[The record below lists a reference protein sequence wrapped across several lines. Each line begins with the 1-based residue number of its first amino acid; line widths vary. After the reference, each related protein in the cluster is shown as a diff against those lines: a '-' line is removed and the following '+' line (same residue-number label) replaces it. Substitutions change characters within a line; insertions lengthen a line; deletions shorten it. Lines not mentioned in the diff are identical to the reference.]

1 MKKRELYSTL
11 TSVPPVFVRIDGR
24 NFHAV
29 AESWK
34 LDRPFDLRFSES
46 MAAVCVSLI
55 SDSGLSPD
63 FAYTFSDEISL
74 YFSALPFAGR
84 VEKIDSVAASYTA
97 SALTLEAGSGI
108 PISFDARIIQVT
120 PEVAVQYLIE
130 RQAEAWR
137 NHINAWCQYA
147 LVEEGCSRREAAR
160 QLRGLPSA
168 AMHEM
173 AFTRG
178 INLAKTPAWQ
188 RRGVL
193 VYRKGKTVEGWNPQL
208 ATVVQTVRT
217 TVISD
222 RAPPLFSSPEGRSF
236 LNRLITEL

>member
-1 MKKRELYSTL
+1 MKKRELYSNL
-11 TSVPPVFVRIDGR
+11 TCVPPVFVRIDGR
-24 NFHAV
+24 NFHAI
-29 AESWK
+29 AEAWE
-34 LDRPFDLRFSES
+34 LERPFDLRFSES
-46 MAAVCVSLI
+46 MAAVCVSMI

-74 YFSALPFAGR
+74 FFSTLPFSGR
-84 VEKIDSVAASYTA
+84 VEKIDSVAASYAA
-97 SALTLEAGSGI
+97 SALIIETGSRI
-108 PISFDARIIQVT
+108 PVSFDARIIHAT
-120 PEVAVQYLIE
+120 PEIAVQYLVE

-168 AMHEM
+168 ALHEL
-173 AFTRG
+173 AFSRG

-193 VYRKGKTVEGWNPQL
+193 VYRKGKTIEGWNPQL
-208 ATVVQTVRT
+208 SEIVQTVRT
-217 TVISD
+217 TVVSD
-222 RAPPLFSSPEGRSF
+222 RAPPVFSSPEGRSF
-236 LNRLITEL
+236 LNRLIAEL

>member
-11 TSVPPVFVRIDGR
+11 TCVPPIFVRIDGR

-29 AESWK
+29 AEAWGLK
-34 LDRPFDLRFSES
+34 RPFDEKFSAS
-46 MAAVCVSLI
+46 MAAVCVRLI

-63 FAYTFSDEISL
+63 FAFTFSDEISL
-74 YFSALPFAGR
+74 YFSTLPFAGR
-84 VEKIDSVAASYTA
+84 VEKIDSVAASFAA

-108 PISFDARIIQVT
+108 PVSFDARIIQIT
-120 PEVAVQYLIE
+120 PELAVRYLIE
-130 RQAEAWR
+130 RQGEAWR

-147 LVEEGCSRREAAR
+147 LIEEGCSRREAAR
-160 QLRGLPSA
+160 RLRGLSSPA
-168 AMHEM
+168 LHEL
-173 AFTRG
+173 AFSRG

-193 VYRKGKTVEGWNPQL
+193 IYRKATTIEGWNPRL
-208 ATVVQTVRT
+208 SSVVRTVRT
-217 TVISD
+217 SVESD

-236 LNRLITEL
+236 LTRLISEL